1 MSVYVDLP
9 YIETAADHAMSAW
22 LATLTPGKVLRDRER
37 TFSKVER
44 KRQLFLREKAA
55 VERAVAHAR
64 QVEIA
69 MEMAREMK
77 VI

>member
-1 MSVYVDLP
+1 MCVQMP
-9 YIETAADHAMSAW
+9 YIESAADHQMTAW
-22 LATLTPGKVLRDRER
+22 LATLTPGKVLRDREK

-69 MEMAREMK
+69 MEMAKEMRL
-77 VI
+77 V